1 METSPEVDFEL
12 LDALVRRIFYIEDIT
27 IGHDERDYVV
37 RYHGRLLAA
46 DSAGAHAQLAE
57 WLSPYGLTPLFRWD
71 DGRQAVYLVRG
82 VPTTIKPAN
91 PAVNVYTATITMPMS
106 AATPVQFFSRVTNP
120 TLRAELRMKQELPY
134 VAIN

>member
-1 METSPEVDFEL
+1 VAGGAEAAIRTRLPPW
-12 LDALVRRIFYIEDIT
+12 ARAGATIT
-27 IGHDERDYVV
+27 I
-37 RYHGRLLAA
+37 AQ
-46 DSAGAHAQLAE
+46 SA
-57 WLSPYGLTPLFRWD
+57 
-71 DGRQAVYLVRG
+71 
-82 VPTTIKPAN
+82 PAN